1 VSQPQI
7 TAPKLG
13 WIQSRVMD
21 GKYSISEH
29 IIRFLT
35 SRKLNIFEVEASLRS
50 GAIVEY
56 RRNPKNVQGSLVRGR
71 IGNKTIS
78 VLCIQ
83 SEADHMIILLAYLEP
98 APNWEQDQEKTI
110 HPKRGD
116 FMEDKKRSC
125 FFCGGDIKP
134 IVVGNFDYRLEGDLF
149 VVKNVPAGLCLE
161 CGEKYISGDA
171 AKKIN
176 IRVESGE
183 FAGTDSVR
191 VIDFD
196 VM

>member
-1 VSQPQI
+1 MAQTQI
-7 TAPKLG
+7 TAPELD
-13 WIQSRVMD
+13 WIQSRVQD
-21 GKYSISEH
+21 GNYSISEH

-35 SRKLNIFEVEASLRS
+35 SRKLKLSEIEASFRS

-56 RRNPKNVQGSLVRGR
+56 RRNRKNVLGSLVRGR
-71 IGNKTIS
+71 VGEKTIS
-78 VLCIQ
+78 VLCIRG
-83 SEADHMIILLAYLEP
+83 EGDHMIILLAYLEP
-98 APNWEQDQEKTI
+98 APNWQQEHEKTI
-110 HPKRGD
+110 YSKRGD
-116 FMEDKKRSC
+116 SMEDKKRSC

-171 AKKIN
+171 AQKIN

-183 FAGTDSVR
+183 FIGTDSVR